1 MNMEKILLIEDNPA
15 ICENVAE
22 ILALANYQVLTA
34 ANGKE
39 GVSMALEHLPD
50 LIVCDIM
57 MPVLDGYGVLHML
70 HKNKALQTTPFIFLT
85 AKAERTDMRKG
96 MELGAD
102 DYITKPFEGTE
113 LLSAIESRLKR
124 CAEIKHTPANG
135 LQGFNMLLAASSGA
149 DQLSLLK
156 EDRNTH
162 HYKKKQSIYAAGNR
176 PEYLYYLLQG
186 KVKTYKRNDEGKELI
201 IGLYNE
207 GDFLGYNT
215 LLEGGNY
222 QENAEAMEDTALAL
236 IPHHDFEQLISS
248 NPEVLGK
255 FIRLLSR
262 EMAEKEQQLI
272 GLAYNSLRKKVAE
285 ALIMLEKKYNTAGNK
300 NFTIDISRENLAAV
314 AGVAKES
321 LIRTLGDFRDERL
334 IALKEGQIAALSVK
348 KLSEM
353 IN

>member
-1 MNMEKILLIEDNPA
+1 MEKILLIEDNAA
-15 ICENVAE
+15 IRDNVAE
-22 ILALANYQVLTA
+22 ILELANYQVLTA
-34 ANGKE
+34 TNGKE
-39 GVSMALEHLPD
+39 GVAMALEHLPD

-70 HKNKALQTTPFIFLT
+70 HKNKALQKTPFIFLT
-85 AKAERTDMRKG
+85 AKAERTDIRKG

-124 CAEIKHTPANG
+124 CAEIKQDTVTGLHG
-135 LQGFNMLLAASSGA
+135 LQVLLSASTGK
-149 DQLSLLK
+149 DQLTLLK
-156 EDRNTH
+156 EDRNTN

-176 PEYLYYLLQG
+176 PDHLYYLLQG

-207 GDFLGYNT
+207 GDFLGYNA

-222 QENAEAMEDTALAL
+222 QEYAEAMEDTLVAV
-236 IPHHDFEQLISS
+236 IPQKDFEQLISS

-255 FIRLLSR
+255 FIQMLSK

-285 ALIMLEKKYNTAGNK
+285 ALVNLHQKYNQHKDAV
-300 NFTIDISRENLAAV
+300 FTIDISRDNLATI
-314 AGVAKES
+314 AGTATES
-321 LIRTLGDFRDERL
+321 LIRTLGDFREEKL
-334 IALKEGQIAALSVK
+334 IDIKEGAICILNEK
-348 KLSEM
+348 KLSSM
-353 IN
+353 VN

>member
-1 MNMEKILLIEDNPA
+1 MQKILLIEDNTA

-22 ILALANYQVLTA
+22 ILELANYEVITA

-39 GVSMALEHLPD
+39 GVAKALEHHPD

-57 MPVLDGYGVLHML
+57 MPVLDGFGVLHML
-70 HKNKALQTTPFIFLT
+70 HKNKALQTTPFIFLS
-85 AKAERTDMRKG
+85 AKAERGDVRKG
-96 MELGAD
+96 MEMGAD

-124 CAEIKHTPANG
+124 CAEIKDTSVTG
-135 LQGFNMLLAASSGA
+135 LHGVKVLLSASTG
-149 DQLSLLK
+149 DEHLSRLR

-162 HYKKKQSIYAAGNR
+162 LYKKKQNIYTAGNR
-176 PEYLYYLLQG
+176 PEYLYYILQG
-186 KVKTYKRNDEGKELI
+186 KIKTYKRNDDGKELI

-207 GDFLGYNT
+207 GDFLGYNA

-222 QENAEAMEDTALAL
+222 QENAEAMEESLLAI
-236 IPHHDFEQLISS
+236 IPQKDFEQLISS

-255 FIRLLSR
+255 FIQLLSK
-262 EMAEKEQQLI
+262 EMVEKEQQLI

-285 ALIMLEKKYNTAGNK
+285 ALLMLDKKYNSTGSK
-300 NFTIDISRENLAAV
+300 HFTIDISRENLAAV

-321 LIRTLGDFRDERL
+321 LIRTLGDFRDEQL
-334 IALKEGQIAALSVK
+334 IALKEGQIASLSIK
-348 KLSEM
+348 KLTDLV
-353 IN
+353 N

>member
-1 MNMEKILLIEDNPA
+1 MQKILLIEDNTA

-22 ILALANYQVLTA
+22 ILELANYEVITA

-39 GVSMALEHLPD
+39 GVAKALEHHPD

-57 MPVLDGYGVLHML
+57 MPVLDGFGVLHML
-70 HKNKALQTTPFIFLT
+70 HKNKALQTTPFIFLS
-85 AKAERTDMRKG
+85 AKAERGDVRKG
-96 MELGAD
+96 MEMGAD

-124 CAEIKHTPANG
+124 CAEIKDTSVTG
-135 LQGFNMLLAASSGA
+135 LHGVKVLLSASTG
-149 DQLSLLK
+149 DEHLSRLR

-162 HYKKKQSIYAAGNR
+162 LYKKKQSIYAAGNR
-176 PEYLYYLLQG
+176 PEYLYYILQG
-186 KVKTYKRNDEGKELI
+186 KIKTYKRNDDGKELI

-207 GDFLGYNT
+207 GDFLGYNA

-222 QENAEAMEDTALAL
+222 QENAEAMEESLLAI
-236 IPHHDFEQLISS
+236 IPQKDFEQLISS

-255 FIRLLSR
+255 FIQLLSK
-262 EMAEKEQQLI
+262 EMVEKEQQLI

-285 ALIMLEKKYNTAGNK
+285 ALLMLDKKYNSTGSK
-300 NFTIDISRENLAAV
+300 HFTIDISRENLAAV

-321 LIRTLGDFRDERL
+321 LIRTLGDFRDEQL
-334 IALKEGQIAALSVK
+334 IALKEGQIASLSIK
-348 KLSEM
+348 KLTELV
-353 IN
+353 N

>member
-1 MNMEKILLIEDNPA
+1 MQKILLIEDNPA

-22 ILALANYQVLTA
+22 ILELANYQVITA
-34 ANGKE
+34 SDGKE
-39 GVSMALEHLPD
+39 GVSKALEHLPD

-70 HKNKALQTTPFIFLT
+70 HKNQALQTTPFIFLT
-85 AKAERTDMRKG
+85 AKAERADVRKG
-96 MELGAD
+96 MEMGAD
-102 DYITKPFEGTE
+102 DYIAKPFEGTE

-124 CAEIKHTPANG
+124 CAEIKQDVTNG
-135 LQGFNMLLAASSGA
+135 LQGVNALLSAAGR
-149 DQLSLLK
+149 DQLDLLK

-162 HYKKKQSIYAAGNR
+162 LYKKKQNIYAEGNR
-176 PEYLYYLLQG
+176 PEYLYYLISG
-186 KVKTYKRNDEGKELI
+186 KVKTYKRNDDGKELI
-201 IGLYNE
+201 VGLYNS
-207 GDFLGYNT
+207 GDFLGYNA

-222 QENAEAMEDTALAL
+222 QEHAEAMEDSLLAL
-236 IPHHDFEQLISS
+236 IPHQDFEHLIGS

-255 FIRLLSR
+255 FIRMLSK

-285 ALIMLEKKYNTAGNK
+285 ALLMLDKKYNISGDK
-300 NFTIDISRENLAAV
+300 HFTIDISRENLAAV

-334 IALKEGQIAALSVK
+334 ISVKEGQIAVLSTK
-348 KLSEM
+348 KLADM
-353 IN
+353 VN

>member
-1 MNMEKILLIEDNPA
+1 MEKILLIEDNPA
-15 ICENVAE
+15 ICDNVAE
-22 ILALANYQVLTA
+22 ILELANYQVLTA

-50 LIVCDIM
+50 LIICDIM

-85 AKAERTDMRKG
+85 AKTERTDVRKG
-96 MELGAD
+96 MEMGAD

-113 LLSAIESRLKR
+113 LLNAIESRLKR
-124 CAEIKHTPANG
+124 CAEIKHTSATG
-135 LQGFNMLLAASSGA
+135 LQGLNMLLSASNGA

-156 EDRNTH
+156 KDRNTH
-162 HYKKKQSIYAAGNR
+162 HYKKKQNIYAAGNR
-176 PEYLYYLLQG
+176 PDYIYYLLHG
-186 KVKTYKRNDEGKELI
+186 KVKAYKRNDDGKELI

-207 GDFLGYNT
+207 GDFLGYT
-215 LLEGGNY
+215 ALLEGGNY
-222 QENAEAMEDTALAL
+222 QENAEAMEDTLLAV
-236 IPHHDFEQLISS
+236 IPHQDFQQLISS

-255 FIRLLSR
+255 FIQLLSR

-285 ALIMLEKKYNTAGNK
+285 ALIMLDRKYNTSGNK

-321 LIRTLGDFRDERL
+321 LIRTLGDFRDESL
-334 IALKEGQIAALSVK
+334 IALKEGQIASLSIK
-348 KLSEM
+348 KLTEM

>member
-1 MNMEKILLIEDNPA
+1 MEKILLIEDNPA
-15 ICENVAE
+15 ISDNVAE
-22 ILALANYQVLTA
+22 ILELANYQVLTA

-39 GVSMALEHLPD
+39 GVSMALEHHPD

-85 AKAERTDMRKG
+85 AKAERTDIRKG

-124 CAEIKHTPANG
+124 CAEIKQATATG
-135 LQGFNMLLAASSGA
+135 LQGLNILLSASNGTN
-149 DQLSLLK
+149 QLSLLK
-156 EDRNTH
+156 EDRNTN
-162 HYKKKQSIYAAGNR
+162 HYKKKQNIYAAGNR
-176 PEYLYYLLQG
+176 PEYLYYILQG
-186 KVKTYKRNDEGKELI
+186 KVKTYKRNDDGKELI

-207 GDFLGYNT
+207 GDFLGYNA

-222 QENAEAMEDTALAL
+222 QEFAEAMEDTLL
-236 IPHHDFEQLISS
+236 TVIPHNEFQQLISS

-255 FIRLLSR
+255 FIQLLSR

-285 ALIMLEKKYNTAGNK
+285 ALLMLDKKYNTAGNK

-334 IALKEGQIAALSVK
+334 IALKEGQIASLSIK
-348 KLSEM
+348 KLTEM

>member
-1 MNMEKILLIEDNPA
+1 MQKILLIEDNTA

-22 ILALANYQVLTA
+22 ILELANYEVITA

-39 GVSMALEHLPD
+39 GVAKALEHHPD

-57 MPVLDGYGVLHML
+57 MPVLDGFGVLHML
-70 HKNKALQTTPFIFLT
+70 HKNKALQTTPFIFLS
-85 AKAERTDMRKG
+85 AKAERGDVRKG
-96 MELGAD
+96 MEMGAD

-124 CAEIKHTPANG
+124 CAEIKDTSITG
-135 LQGFNMLLAASSGA
+135 LHGVKVLLSASTG
-149 DQLSLLK
+149 DEHLSRLR

-162 HYKKKQSIYAAGNR
+162 LYKKKQSVYTAGNR
-176 PEYLYYLLQG
+176 PEYLYYIVQG
-186 KVKTYKRNDEGKELI
+186 KIKTYKRNDDGKELI

-207 GDFLGYNT
+207 GDFLGYNA

-222 QENAEAMEDTALAL
+222 QENAEAMEESLLAI
-236 IPHHDFEQLISS
+236 IPQKDFEQLISS

-255 FIRLLSR
+255 FIQLLSK
-262 EMAEKEQQLI
+262 EMVEKEQQLI

-285 ALIMLEKKYNTAGNK
+285 ALLMLDKKYNSTGSK
-300 NFTIDISRENLAAV
+300 HFTIDISRENLAAV

-321 LIRTLGDFRDERL
+321 LIRTLGDFRDEQL
-334 IALKEGQIAALSVK
+334 IALKEGQIASLSIK
-348 KLSEM
+348 KLTELV
-353 IN
+353 N

>member
-1 MNMEKILLIEDNPA
+1 MQKILLIEDNTA

-22 ILALANYQVLTA
+22 ILELANYEVITA

-39 GVSMALEHLPD
+39 GVAKALEHHPD

-57 MPVLDGYGVLHML
+57 MPVLDGFGVLHML
-70 HKNKALQTTPFIFLT
+70 HKNKALQTTPFIFLS
-85 AKAERTDMRKG
+85 AKAERGDVRKG
-96 MELGAD
+96 MEMGAD

-124 CAEIKHTPANG
+124 CAEIKDTSVTG
-135 LQGFNMLLAASSGA
+135 LHGVKVLLSASTG
-149 DQLSLLK
+149 DEHLSRLK

-162 HYKKKQSIYAAGNR
+162 QYKKKQSIYAAGNR
-176 PEYLYYLLQG
+176 PEYLYYIVQG
-186 KVKTYKRNDEGKELI
+186 KIKTYKRNDDGKELI

-207 GDFLGYNT
+207 GDFLGYNA

-222 QENAEAMEDTALAL
+222 QENAEAMEESLLAI
-236 IPHHDFEQLISS
+236 IPQKDFEQLISS

-255 FIRLLSR
+255 FIQLLSK
-262 EMAEKEQQLI
+262 EMVEKEQQLI

-285 ALIMLEKKYNTAGNK
+285 ALLMLDKKYNSAGSK
-300 NFTIDISRENLAAV
+300 HFTIDISRENLAAV

-321 LIRTLGDFRDERL
+321 LIRTLGDFRDEQL
-334 IALKEGQIAALSVK
+334 IALKEGQIASLSIK
-348 KLSEM
+348 KLTELV
-353 IN
+353 N

>member
-1 MNMEKILLIEDNPA
+1 MEKILLIEDNPA

-22 ILALANYQVLTA
+22 ILELANYQVLTA
-34 ANGKE
+34 TNGKE
-39 GVSMALEHLPD
+39 GVAMALEHLPD

-70 HKNKALQTTPFIFLT
+70 HKNKALQKTPFIFLT
-85 AKAERTDMRKG
+85 AKAERTDIRKG

-124 CAEIKHTPANG
+124 CAEIKQDTVTGLHGLHVLLSASNG
-135 LQGFNMLLAASSGA
+135 R
-149 DQLSLLK
+149 DQLTMLK
-156 EDRNTH
+156 EDRNTN

-176 PEYLYYLLQG
+176 PDHLYYLLQG

-207 GDFLGYNT
+207 GDFLGYNA

-222 QENAEAMEDTALAL
+222 QEHAEAMEDTLVAV
-236 IPHHDFEQLISS
+236 IPLKDFEQLISS

-255 FIRLLSR
+255 FIQMLSK
-262 EMAEKEQQLI
+262 EMVEKEQQLI

-285 ALIMLEKKYNTAGNK
+285 ALLMLDKKYNTTGSK
-300 NFTIDISRENLAAV
+300 HFTIDISRENLAAV

-321 LIRTLGDFRDERL
+321 LIRTLGDFRDEQL
-334 IALKEGQIAALSVK
+334 IALKEGQIAFLSIK
-348 KLSEM
+348 KLAALV
-353 IN
+353 N

>member
-1 MNMEKILLIEDNPA
+1 MEKILLIEDNAA
-15 ICENVAE
+15 ISENVAE
-22 ILALANYQVLTA
+22 ILELANYQVITA
-34 ANGKE
+34 TNGKE

-50 LIVCDIM
+50 LIICDIM

-85 AKAERTDMRKG
+85 AKSERTDIRKG
-96 MELGAD
+96 MEMGAD
-102 DYITKPFEGTE
+102 DYITKPFEGAE

-124 CAEIKHTPANG
+124 CAEIKQAPATG
-135 LQGFNMLLAASSGA
+135 LQGIDILLSASNGTT
-149 DQLSLLK
+149 QLSLLK
-156 EDRNTH
+156 EDRNTN
-162 HYKKKQSIYAAGNR
+162 HYKKKQNIYTAGNR

-186 KVKTYKRNDEGKELI
+186 KVKTYKRNDDGKELI
-201 IGLYNE
+201 VGLYNE
-207 GDFLGYNT
+207 GDFMGYT
-215 LLEGGNY
+215 ALLEGGNY
-222 QENAEAMEDTALAL
+222 QENAEAMEDSLLAV
-236 IPHHDFEQLISS
+236 IPHKDFQQLISS

-255 FIRLLSR
+255 FIQLLSR

-285 ALIMLEKKYNTAGNK
+285 ALIMLDKKYNTAGDK

-334 IALKEGQIAALSVK
+334 IALKEGQIASLSIK
-348 KLSEM
+348 KLTEM